1 LAGAFAVF
9 VGFVSFAAIIAGAWV
24 GGWAFLVRERSGI
37 DAQLLLHHFAMRN
50 GRAVIYGRALLL
62 IVRGVSRDGRRDGKN
77 TCHKGHH
84 VTSRLTSRSVVL
96 LTLVKANRRE
106 TIMKRLDI
114 AIAGCGVAGLSVAA
128 LLRQMGAN
136 VVIFDKLEAPQPL
149 GSGIIV
155 QPVGLHVLD
164 LIGAGLAIRELGAP
178 VTRLF
183 GKAAP
188 NQNVVLDV
196 RYADR
201 GRDAPCGLGVHRGA
215 LFQVLYD
222 AALAAGAEIE
232 SGREVV
238 GVRDRRLVFAD
249 GGVSATFDLIVDA
262 LGMRSPLAGAPPKPL
277 AFGALWASLD
287 WAGPFDQAALEQRYR
302 QARKMV
308 GVMPIGFG
316 PPASSRH
323 AGKMPA
329 VRMAAFFWS
338 LKHADRAA
346 WAATP
351 IEAWKDDVRALWPE
365 TEPLLAQI
373 NTHSDLV
380 FATYAHRTLA
390 DPVAR
395 DCVHVG
401 DSWHC
406 TSPQLGQG
414 ANMALLDALALARA
428 LETQSNLDAALGE
441 YGRLRTLHIQLYQ
454 LASFLFTPAYQ
465 SDSAAFAFVRDWIMS
480 PLSRT
485 PPAPAVLARL
495 VAGEI
500 GSPLR
505 AMRK

>member
-1 LAGAFAVF
+1 
-9 VGFVSFAAIIAGAWV
+9 
-24 GGWAFLVRERSGI
+24 
-37 DAQLLLHHFAMRN
+37 
-50 GRAVIYGRALLL
+50 
-62 IVRGVSRDGRRDGKN
+62 
-77 TCHKGHH
+77 
-84 VTSRLTSRSVVL
+84 
-96 LTLVKANRRE
+96 
-106 TIMKRLDI
+106 MKRLDI
-114 AIAGCGVAGLSVAA
+114 AIAGCGVAGLSVAT

-136 VVIFDKLEAPQPL
+136 VVIFDKLETPQPL
-149 GSGIIV
+149 GSGIIL

-164 LIGAGLAIRELGAP
+164 LIGAGTAIRELGAP
-178 VTRLF
+178 IMRLF

-201 GRDAPCGLGVHRGA
+201 GRNAPCGLGVHRGA
-215 LFQVLYD
+215 LFQVLYE
-222 AALAAGAEIE
+222 AALASGAEIE

-238 GVRDRRLVFAD
+238 DVRDRRLVFAD
-249 GGVSATFDLIVDA
+249 GSVGAAFDLIVDA

-277 AFGALWASLD
+277 TFGALWASLD
-287 WAGPFDQAALEQRYR
+287 WTGPFDGAALEQRYR

-308 GVMPIGFG
+308 GVMPIG
-316 PPASSRH
+316 RLK
-323 AGKMPA
+323 GKD
-329 VRMAAFFWS
+329 RKQAAFFWS
-338 LKHADRAA
+338 LKHTDRAA
-346 WAATP
+346 WASTP
-351 IEAWKDDVRALWPE
+351 IEAWKDEVRALWPE

-373 NTHSDLV
+373 HTHDDLV

-441 YGRLRTLHIQLYQ
+441 YARLRLWHIRLYQ
-454 LASFLFTPAYQ
+454 TASWMFTPAYQ
-465 SDSAAFAFVRDWIMS
+465 SDSAAFAALRDWIMS

-485 PPAPAVLARL
+485 PPAPAVLAGL

-505 AMRK
+505 AMRRAR